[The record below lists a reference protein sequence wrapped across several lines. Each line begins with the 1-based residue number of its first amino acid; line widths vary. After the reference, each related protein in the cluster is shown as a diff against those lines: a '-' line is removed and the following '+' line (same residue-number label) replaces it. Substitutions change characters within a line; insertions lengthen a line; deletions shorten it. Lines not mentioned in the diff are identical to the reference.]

1 MKKAKDILTSNNVVR
16 AVLGLAILLTLIA
29 VALVL
34 SRHIGGGR
42 GYSESVY
49 KSLVTVESGDTLSK
63 ILLGQGF
70 TNNDV
75 LQIAKVL
82 KSDAD
87 ITSLRADNDK
97 IEFVRTDEN
106 SPVSKIVIIPSP
118 WRQVE
123 LTCGDAGQWQCKTVD
138 IERDTRVVYRAGEIL
153 DGDSFYLAGMRAGIP
168 AGILAE
174 VYDLLAFEMDFERD
188 VRAGQKFSVLY
199 EENFS
204 NGKKID
210 NGRVLAVE
218 FEALRG
224 NVKMYRFKKSDGK
237 TGYYDENGNGAI
249 KSLKRTPIN
258 NAKVTSSF
266 SNSRKHPVLGYTRAH
281 KGVDFRASTGTPI
294 PAAGAGR
301 VVARSYNRGHGN
313 YVKIRHNGSYETLY
327 AHMSRFA
334 KGVVVGTTVK
344 QGQTIGYVGSTGL
357 STGPHLHYEI
367 IKDGKHVNPMTVKLP
382 AINNLDKEDKKKFLE
397 YRKALDKGMGQL
409 SKNPNWFIQL

>member
-1 MKKAKDILTSNNVVR
+1 MKKAKNILDVNNIAK
-16 AVLGLAILLTLIA
+16 AVLGLAVVLVL

-34 SRHIGGGR
+34 VFSRHFGTNF
-42 GYSESVY
+42 SESDNEY
-49 KSLVTVESGDTLSK
+49 KSIVVVASGDTLSK
-63 ILLGQGF
+63 LLTEQGF
-70 TNNDV
+70 SNAQV
-75 LQIAKVL
+75 LDIAKVL
-82 KSDAD
+82 KNEAD
-87 ITSLRADNDK
+87 ITNLRANSDK
-97 IEFVRTDEN
+97 IEFVRADEN
-106 SPVSKIVIIPSP
+106 APVSKVVIVPSP
-118 WRQVE
+118 WRQIE
-123 LTCGDAGQWQCKTVD
+123 ITCDADGQWQCQQID
-138 IERDTRVVYRAGEIL
+138 IKPDTRVVYRQGEIL
-153 DGDSFYLAGMRAGIP
+153 DGDSFYLAGGRAGIP
-168 AGILAE
+168 DGILAE

-199 EENFS
+199 EENFAD
-204 NGKKID
+204 GKKVD
-210 NGRVLAVE
+210 NGRVLAIQ

-224 NVKMYRFKKSDGK
+224 NVKMYRFKTDDGK
-237 TGYYDENGNGAI
+237 VGYYDENGNGAI

-266 SNSRKHPVLGYTRAH
+266 SNRRKHPVLGYTRAH

-301 VVARSYNRGHGN
+301 VVARGYNSGHGN
-313 YVKIRHNGSYETLY
+313 YIKLRHNASYETLY

-382 AINNLDKEDKKKFLE
+382 AISNLGKKDKERFLE
-397 YRKALDKGMGQL
+397 YRKILDDGIEHL
-409 SKNPNWFIQL
+409 SEHPGWFIQL